1 MADLNNG
8 ATINSLET
16 YFSHIQTLKN
26 LTKNQDET
34 YGRKYTIL
42 PIQEEYFEIN
52 ANSRIITVP
61 EVFRKNGLSV
71 QGDQVAETIYF
82 RINRYFDAMD
92 LNNTKI
98 YIQWENANGEKGFA
112 KEWVRDIETYD
123 DYMVFGWA
131 LGGLITNAPGILKFS
146 VRFIRAD
153 EDTKNITYSL
163 STLTAQALINSGL
176 NFSLDEYVL
185 DDTLNNI
192 LAGNFINTTTIT
204 DSEIKVFKYVY
215 NFDNLILKDSEG
227 NPTNL
232 NTDAKIIS
240 ADLNENGELELLVS
254 AYADKGTLS
263 YKLYKQ
269 IGTQPDPNGTD
280 ANSNKDMILDYKITT
295 DTHVQFEKT
304 YFKKVGN
311 DYIIATLEEMGGENA
326 SLNGKIF
333 YEKYGKY
340 ILSDSNRIK
349 NGEKITGEYYTT
361 AICTTPDNTT
371 SSPLISQYK
380 VLLSPPGKATFN
392 EKGEIGG
399 KEVNTILTPEANI
412 PSNNQAEYIWS
423 MKRYGEENYTTIEG
437 GATLTPTEEANYM
450 VKIKTTRNLDTQISD
465 DFVNYCV
472 TVAPV
477 EDDIVIED
485 LAGSYAPGTVRV
497 RATYT
502 PRNPIATYGLSYKWF
517 KKDAEENFIELSGE
531 TENNINAEAGIY
543 KCQITATYNGLS
555 VSTEREIIVD

>member
-1 MADLNNG
+1 MVRLITIINDDNREAYRKLFDAAMADLNNG

-52 ANSRIITVP
+52 ANSRTITVP
-61 EVFRKNGLSV
+61 ELFRKNGLSV

-82 RINRYFDAMD
+82 KINRYFDAMD

-131 LGGLITNAPGILKFS
+131 LGGNITNAPGILKFS

-176 NFSLDEYVL
+176 NFSLEEYVL

-204 DSEIKVFKYVY
+204 DSEIKIFKYVY

-227 NPTNL
+227 NATNL
-232 NTDAKIIS
+232 NADTKVIS

-254 AYADKGTLS
+254 AYADKGTLN

-269 IGTQPDPNGTD
+269 NGSQPDPSGSD
-280 ANSNKDMILDYKITT
+280 ANSNKEMILDYKITS
-295 DTHVQFEKT
+295 DTHVHFDKT
-304 YFKKVGN
+304 YFKKVGDN
-311 DYIIATLEEMGGENA
+311 YIVATLEEMGGENA
-326 SLNGKIF
+326 SLEGKVF

-340 ILSDSNRIK
+340 ILKDDNRVK
-349 NGEKITGEYYTT
+349 EGEKITGEYYAT
-361 AICTTPDNTT
+361 AICTTPDNTS

-399 KEVNTILTPEANI
+399 KEVNIVLAPEANI
-412 PSNNQAEYIWS
+412 PSNNEHEYIWS
-423 MKRYGEENYTTIEG
+423 MKRQGETEYTTING
-437 GATLTPTEEANYM
+437 GQTLTPIEEAYYM
-450 VKIKTTRNLDTQISD
+450 VKIKTTRNLDTEISD

-477 EDDIVIED
+477 EADIVVEP
-485 LAGSYAPGTVRV
+485 LASSYAPGTVRV
-497 RATYT
+497 KATYA
-502 PRNPIATYGLSYKWF
+502 PNKPIANYSLSYEWF
-517 KKDAEENFIELSGE
+517 KKNSAKRFSG
-531 TENNINAEAGIY
+531 
-543 KCQITATYNGLS
+543 IT
-555 VSTEREIIVD
+555 